1 MEKEKVVKSSS
12 SSNEVTTAAEQLKA
26 SYQNFL
32 NESAKLFPK
41 VDQKL
46 LLDILQFE
54 TNYKDWEGNVLLKI
68 VYDSNADIDT
78 DQKKEMIFQRYQKMP
93 NYIVEDRSLRVL
105 VRRMYVNE
113 LEKLLKSDNDIVYVY
128 GSATLS
134 PTDSYSDS
142 AA

>member
-1 MEKEKVVKSSS
+1 MENEKVINSSS
-12 SSNEVTTAAEQLKA
+12 SSNDVTPATEQVKS
-26 SYQNFL
+26 SYQKFL
-32 NESAKLFPK
+32 SDAAKLFPK

-46 LLDILQFE
+46 LFDILQFE

-68 VYDSNADIDT
+68 VYDSNANIDT
-78 DQKKEMIFQRYQKMP
+78 EQKKEMIFQRYQKMP